1 MKAGGKRPPAGLC
14 EGPDPGES
22 CGDGTNAKASLP
34 PGGTPAR
41 GRPGD
46 TDHRIALAIGLRN
59 QGGDDILAVK
69 LDREDIVAPLIA
81 KADRQ
86 RDAVISVAGPAS
98 GRRASRRQAGLG
110 VGPVPAAFPGVGAF
124 AEPRRRSFSAGL
136 HMKLTRFRA
145 S

>member
-69 LDREDIVAPLIA
+69 LDRERPDEVAGEARLELAIAVLETGALAANPTSNWRSDFGILSA
-81 KADRQ
+81 KAESLQ
-86 RDAVISVAGPAS
+86 GAM
-98 GRRASRRQAGLG
+98 RRKR
-110 VGPVPAAFPGVGAF
+110 V
-124 AEPRRRSFSAGL
+124 
-136 HMKLTRFRA
+136 
-145 S
+145 

>member
-46 TDHRIALAIGLRN
+46 TDHRIALAHDLETVLCR
-59 QGGDDILAVK
+59 QG
-69 LDREDIVAPLIA
+69 P
-81 KADRQ
+81 
-86 RDAVISVAGPAS
+86 RDAEQLLDKIGDTWGRPVAQAAIEMLAQICGS
-98 GRRASRRQAGLG
+98 DCGELRASFIHDQRAH
-110 VGPVPAAFPGVGAF
+110 F
-124 AEPRRRSFSAGL
+124 ATEDQLDDTFEPRGTTKAG
-136 HMKLTRFRA
+136 RG